1 MTVESGLDG
10 VGCAVRGRFCP
21 DAKTELNTSAAKIK
35 EVRRVTPTSL
45 NRASLFIPNLS
56 IVSLVINLNQSVK
69 SAQAKRPVNP
79 SVGDRSALGSEY
91 QFEATSAAGANSVA
105 ERMRRSSAH

>member
-1 MTVESGLDG
+1 
-10 VGCAVRGRFCP
+10 VRGRFCP
-21 DAKTELNTSAAKIK
+21 DAKTELNKSATKTRA
-35 EVRRVTPTSL
+35 VRRVTPTSL
-45 NRASLFIPNLS
+45 NRASLFILKLS

-105 ERMRRSSAH
+105 TEGGVQAHTKQMPQE

>member
-1 MTVESGLDG
+1 M
-10 VGCAVRGRFCP
+10 
-21 DAKTELNTSAAKIK
+21 
-35 EVRRVTPTSL
+35 TPTSL
-45 NRASLFIPNLS
+45 NRASLLVLKLS

-105 ERMRRSSAH
+105 TECGVQAHTKQMPQE